1 MLFAKSRKRR
11 VHYPGAMA
19 RRAQAVDSKE
29 LILATA
35 QTLIAKSGYD
45 GMAVSDLCQ
54 ATGLPASSIYHHF
67 GSKMGILAALL
78 DRAFTETH
86 AVMPDP
92 SAFTGEPMQR
102 FEDWFTAACDALD
115 QRPEY
120 LRLLLAV
127 SVGAQEHNED
137 VRATVRRIREY
148 GLASW
153 VEALT
158 PVFSGK
164 NQEAQER
171 IHSLAI
177 IGRSLTDGTAVAQ
190 SFEHATYASQVK
202 PFVSLIR
209 ALAAQIS
216 TGTPRR
222 P

>member
-1 MLFAKSRKRR
+1 
-11 VHYPGAMA
+11 MA
-19 RRAQAVDSKE
+19 RRDQAVDSRE

-35 QTLIAKSGYD
+35 QTLIAQSGYD

-67 GSKMGILAALL
+67 GSKMGVLAALL
-78 DRAFTETH
+78 ERAFTETH
-86 AVMPDP
+86 AVMPNP
-92 SAFTGEPMQR
+92 SAFAGEPMQR
-102 FEDWFTAACDALD
+102 FESWFTAACDALD

-127 SVGAQEHNED
+127 SVGSQDHNED
-137 VRATVRRIREY
+137 VRATVQRIREY

-153 VEALT
+153 VEVLT
-158 PVFSGK
+158 PVFSGESE
-164 NQEAQER
+164 EAQER
-171 IHSLAI
+171 IQSLAV

-202 PFVSLIR
+202 PFVALIR

-216 TGTPRR
+216 ERASR

>member
-1 MLFAKSRKRR
+1 MPRR
-11 VHYPGAMA
+11 D
-19 RRAQAVDSKE
+19 QAVDSRD
-29 LILATA
+29 LILTSA
-35 QTLIAKSGYD
+35 QTLIAKNGYD

-54 ATGLPASSIYHHF
+54 ATGLPASSIYYHF
-67 GSKMGILAALL
+67 GSKMGVLAALL

-86 AVMPDP
+86 AIMPDP

-102 FEDWFTAACDALD
+102 FEGWFTAACDALD

-127 SVGAQEHNED
+127 SIGGQEHNEE

-158 PVFSGK
+158 PVFPGESP
-164 NQEAQER
+164 EARDR

-177 IGRSLTDGTAVAQ
+177 VGRSLTDGTAVAQ
-190 SFEHATYASQVK
+190 SFEHTTYASQVE
-202 PFVSLIR
+202 PFVALIR
-209 ALAAQIS
+209 ALAAEPHDR
-216 TGTPRR
+216 G
-222 P
+222 